1 VTPTPDTYLAAIR
14 RETDA
19 LIEAAMGNLGAQVPS
34 CPDWSVADL
43 AYHVGDVHWS
53 WRKLVEERR
62 QTGHTG
68 EFWPRPSDADLLD
81 GVRAESERLIE
92 ALDVDPAIEV
102 WTWAPQKNIAFVQR
116 RMAQETIVHRADADL
131 ARGSIRPV
139 DAALAADGVDEFLTW
154 FLPGDPEELAD
165 PGETI
170 HLHATD
176 SGDEW
181 LIRVAGG
188 EATFTREH
196 GKGDAAARAPVT
208 DLLWLLWRR
217 IPVDAV
223 DVAGDASALRRFIAR
238 PELA

>member
-19 LIEAAMGNLGAQVPS
+19 LIEASAGNLAAQVPS

-68 EFWPRPSDADLLD
+68 EFWPRPSDTDLLD

-102 WTWAPQKNIAFVQR
+102 WTWAPQKDIGFVQR

-139 DAALAADGVDEFLTW
+139 RS
-154 FLPGDPEELAD
+154 EER
-165 PGETI
+165 
-170 HLHATD
+170 
-176 SGDEW
+176 
-181 LIRVAGG
+181 RV
-188 EATFTREH
+188 
-196 GKGDAAARAPVT
+196 GKECRSRWSPYH
-208 DLLWLLWRR
+208 
-217 IPVDAV
+217 
-223 DVAGDASALRRFIAR
+223 
-238 PELA
+238 